1 MDDSVLTLLD
11 SSFDL
16 PEALPPVEIAQAEP
30 GPVRSTVVMC
40 AGDLV
45 EPGPTVGPQATGGE
59 VLAIL
64 KRSPL
69 TSIVAVVDDDG
80 TVLGALERDRI
91 LSAFA
96 QPLWYD
102 VYNRRPVW
110 PLSNRRPLL
119 VDRAV
124 PLDQIKQLIAREYP
138 GAIQSGFLIAEN
150 GRFAGF
156 GAMAHL
162 LELTVHQAQHRLI
175 ELDNARNAAEA
186 AAAARSRFLATMSH
200 ELRTPLNAIIGF
212 SDLLMMQV
220 SRGEPAEKLGEY
232 LGDIG
237 SSGRHLLDIIND
249 ILEFSKLETGAV
261 TLDVHEFSLEPMIA
275 SAVRIARGQSQTKEV
290 ELKATAID
298 PVIVATGDERRL
310 RQVLLNLI
318 SNAVKFTP
326 KGGKVEV
333 STYRKPCG
341 ARIIAVTDNGVGI
354 SPSDIERVF
363 EPFVQAD
370 ANFDRA
376 SSGTGLGL
384 PLSRKLMELHGGTLH
399 LESKPGQGTTAIVT
413 LPARNQSDRPVGYC
427 RKLLADLQQQA
438 EMAGAREAP
447 EIDPESD
454 QQIDDVQA
462 ERGREQV
469 PAEDMLEHLRPH
481 AFEHVRRWQQMR
493 HDLQPAR
500 QDRDRVIDRADRRQ
514 QEDDEP
520 GEVLRGQAE
529 AQDHRGHDHPEAAAH
544 QQKAEEEGAQ
554 GQAHPEDREVIE
566 RDRQHHGRQ
575 HADQR
580 TDQRHDEER
589 DDMLGRRQRAAI
601 EIGEIPGPELFQE
614 RKREA
619 ELAAEQYVPQ
629 HHARQQH
636 AERTREKRAVLIQEG
651 REEAPDDHLHG
662 RPIGH
667 LDQARPGAPEHI
679 EMPEAHRADPAEG
692 EMHQARSSARLDPWA
707 ETSPAARRSRA
718 MSRNTSSRFCRL

>member
-11 SSFDL
+11 SNVDL
-16 PEALPPVEIAQAEP
+16 PGALPPVEIAQAEL
-30 GPVRSTVVMC
+30 GPVRSAFVMC

-45 EPGPTVGPQATGGE
+45 EPGPTVGPEATGGE

-69 TSIVAVVDDDG
+69 TSIVAVVDEDG
-80 TVLGALERDRI
+80 AVLGALERDRI

-110 PLSNRRPLL
+110 PLANRRPLL

-124 PLDQIKQLIAREYP
+124 SLDQIKQLIAREYP

-156 GAMAHL
+156 GAMAQL
-162 LELTVHQAQHRLI
+162 LELTVHQAQRRLV

-212 SDLLMMQV
+212 SDLLLMQV
-220 SRGEPAEKLGEY
+220 TRGEPAEKLGEY

-261 TLDVHEFSLEPMIA
+261 TLDLHAFSLEPMIA

-290 ELKATAID
+290 ELTCAAID
-298 PVIVATGDERRL
+298 PEIVATGDERRL

-326 KGGKVEV
+326 KDGKVEV
-333 STYRKPCG
+333 STYLDPTG

-354 SPSDIERVF
+354 SPADIERVF

-384 PLSRKLMELHGGTLH
+384 PLSRKLVELHGGTLH
-399 LESKPGQGTTAIVT
+399 LESTPGEGTTAIVT
-413 LPARNQSDRPVGYC
+413 LPPR
-427 RKLLADLQQQA
+427 
-438 EMAGAREAP
+438 
-447 EIDPESD
+447 
-454 QQIDDVQA
+454 
-462 ERGREQV
+462 
-469 PAEDMLEHLRPH
+469 
-481 AFEHVRRWQQMR
+481 
-493 HDLQPAR
+493 
-500 QDRDRVIDRADRRQ
+500 
-514 QEDDEP
+514 
-520 GEVLRGQAE
+520 
-529 AQDHRGHDHPEAAAH
+529 
-544 QQKAEEEGAQ
+544 
-554 GQAHPEDREVIE
+554 
-566 RDRQHHGRQ
+566 
-575 HADQR
+575 
-580 TDQRHDEER
+580 
-589 DDMLGRRQRAAI
+589 
-601 EIGEIPGPELFQE
+601 
-614 RKREA
+614 
-619 ELAAEQYVPQ
+619 
-629 HHARQQH
+629 
-636 AERTREKRAVLIQEG
+636 
-651 REEAPDDHLHG
+651 
-662 RPIGH
+662 
-667 LDQARPGAPEHI
+667 
-679 EMPEAHRADPAEG
+679 
-692 EMHQARSSARLDPWA
+692 
-707 ETSPAARRSRA
+707 
-718 MSRNTSSRFCRL
+718 

>member
-16 PEALPPVEIAQAEP
+16 PATLPPVEIARADF
-30 GPVRSTVVMC
+30 GPVRSAFVMC

-45 EPGPTVGPQATGGE
+45 EPGPTVGPEATGGE

-69 TSIVAVVDDDG
+69 TSIVAVVDEDG
-80 TVLGALERDRI
+80 AVLGALERDRI

-110 PLSNRRPLL
+110 PLANRRPLL

-150 GRFAGF
+150 DRFAGF
-156 GAMAHL
+156 GAMAQL
-162 LELTVHQAQHRLI
+162 LELTVHQAQRRLV

-212 SDLLMMQV
+212 SDLLQMQV
-220 SRGEPAEKLGEY
+220 TRGEPAEKLGEY

-261 TLDVHEFSLEPMIA
+261 TLDLHEFSLEPMIA
-275 SAVRIARGQSQTKEV
+275 SAIRIARGQSHTKEV
-290 ELKATAID
+290 ALTCTAID
-298 PVIVATGDERRL
+298 PATVATGDERRL

-333 STYRKPCG
+333 STTLKPSG
-341 ARIIAVTDNGVGI
+341 ARVIAVTDNGVGI
-354 SPSDIERVF
+354 SPADIERVF

-384 PLSRKLMELHGGTLH
+384 PLSRKLMELHGGSLH
-399 LESKPGQGTTAIVT
+399 LESTPGQGTAAIVT
-413 LPARNQSDRPVGYC
+413 LPPR
-427 RKLLADLQQQA
+427 
-438 EMAGAREAP
+438 
-447 EIDPESD
+447 
-454 QQIDDVQA
+454 
-462 ERGREQV
+462 
-469 PAEDMLEHLRPH
+469 
-481 AFEHVRRWQQMR
+481 
-493 HDLQPAR
+493 
-500 QDRDRVIDRADRRQ
+500 
-514 QEDDEP
+514 
-520 GEVLRGQAE
+520 
-529 AQDHRGHDHPEAAAH
+529 
-544 QQKAEEEGAQ
+544 
-554 GQAHPEDREVIE
+554 
-566 RDRQHHGRQ
+566 
-575 HADQR
+575 
-580 TDQRHDEER
+580 
-589 DDMLGRRQRAAI
+589 
-601 EIGEIPGPELFQE
+601 
-614 RKREA
+614 
-619 ELAAEQYVPQ
+619 
-629 HHARQQH
+629 
-636 AERTREKRAVLIQEG
+636 
-651 REEAPDDHLHG
+651 
-662 RPIGH
+662 
-667 LDQARPGAPEHI
+667 
-679 EMPEAHRADPAEG
+679 
-692 EMHQARSSARLDPWA
+692 
-707 ETSPAARRSRA
+707 
-718 MSRNTSSRFCRL
+718 